1 MHLGRIVRRKIL
13 GSVGCTAVATTVLG
27 GVVSTQ
33 AAAAADT
40 TMPALNSFSM
50 DGSPAAA
57 GDTVTVH
64 YDATDDSGALQS
76 VIFQYTDPIGNTRQI
91 RNDGPLP
98 LTGTVQQ
105 DIPDTWPNGTYRL
118 DYLYLIDPS
127 GNDAIY
133 NRVGTIRRQPAGA
146 TGPDTHTFDL
156 STANLTV
163 TGSSADTTMPTLN
176 AFSVDGSPAAPGDTV
191 TAHYDASDAAGM
203 LQAVIFQYT
212 DPIGNTR

>member
-13 GSVGCTAVATTVLG
+13 GSVGCTAVATTVLA

-40 TMPALNSFSM
+40 TMPTLNSFSI
-50 DGSPAAA
+50 DGSPASP
-57 GDTVTVH
+57 GDTVIAH
-64 YDATDDSGALQS
+64 YDASDAAGTLQS

-91 RNDGPLP
+91 RADGSLP

-105 DIPDTWPNGTYRL
+105 QIPNAWPNGTYRL

-127 GNDAIY
+127 GNDATY
-133 NRVGTIRRQPAGA
+133 NRVGTIIKEPAGA

-156 STANLTV
+156 STANLAV
-163 TGSSADTTMPTLN
+163 AGSSADTTMPALN
-176 AFSVDGSPAAPGDTV
+176 SFSIDG
-191 TAHYDASDAAGM
+191 
-203 LQAVIFQYT
+203 
-212 DPIGNTR
+212 